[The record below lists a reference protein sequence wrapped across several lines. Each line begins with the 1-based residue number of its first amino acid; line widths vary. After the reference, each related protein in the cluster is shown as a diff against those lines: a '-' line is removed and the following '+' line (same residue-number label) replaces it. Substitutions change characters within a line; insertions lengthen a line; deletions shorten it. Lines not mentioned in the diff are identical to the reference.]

1 MSGICSVS
9 CALSGGYGEDLLINY
24 VCSSTAVILSC
35 NQNHL
40 SVELLQS
47 FPLKL

>member
-24 VCSSTAVILSC
+24 VCLAALLSFFPVIRTIF
-35 NQNHL
+35 Q
-40 SVELLQS
+40 
-47 FPLKL
+47 